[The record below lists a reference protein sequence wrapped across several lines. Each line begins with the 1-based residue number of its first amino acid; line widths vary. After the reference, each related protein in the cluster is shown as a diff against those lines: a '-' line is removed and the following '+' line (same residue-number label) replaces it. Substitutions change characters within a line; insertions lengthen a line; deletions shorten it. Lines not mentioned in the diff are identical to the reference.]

1 MTSEEMKKFI
11 VRYSDL
17 KPCRRHLLMPIRL
30 AQIKKKILQLL
41 VLEFLKALINM
52 FILRRLL
59 ALILV
64 QLVSHQAALIHC
76 TLILQQKFFM
86 CLKEGGVSFGAVM
99 EKMVK

>member
-1 MTSEEMKKFI
+1 MTSEEMEKFI

-17 KPCRRHLLMPIRL
+17 KPCKTAFIDAQRL

-41 VLEFLKALINM
+41 VLGFLKALINM
-52 FILRRLL
+52 FILRKLL

-64 QLVSHQAALIHC
+64 QLVSPQAALIHC
-76 TLILQQKFFM
+76 TLTQQQKFFM
-86 CLKEGGVSFGAVM
+86 SLKESGVSFGVVM